1 MGPRPSQNSLQDL
14 NKAMTRAKEGSGRM
28 SVSRKGT
35 MKTSILS
42 ELVGSRNKRT
52 ARVIL
57 ELPILISEKN
67 QSLVSDKATKVA
79 IVRVYLEEKDINKLD
94 SRTKAQTKI

>member
-1 MGPRPSQNSLQDL
+1 L
-14 NKAMTRAKEGSGRM
+14 
-28 SVSRKGT
+28 
-35 MKTSILS
+35 
-42 ELVGSRNKRT
+42 RNKRT

-79 IVRVYLEEKDINKLD
+79 IVRVYLEEKDTNKLD
-94 SRTKAQTKI
+94 SKTKAQTKI